1 MADRIIALVASDR
14 RSYGWRARIGHVAPS
29 RGDILVHEFYR
40 LAPDGFML
48 LNSTGTIRDLDRA
61 NITRQIDRLEE
72 AAAELVENHADVVIL
87 GGSPLFTQLGHGSHR
102 EMRERLSAKFAVPIV
117 PGIACEVEALRHLG
131 VRRLAVATPY
141 PPELDDLLVRFLE
154 SDGFDVQAIRSARV
168 THNAAIGALSP
179 AEVYRVCRE
188 TIDAAPSADGLFIAC
203 ARWPTLDVVP
213 ALERELGKPV
223 ISSVQANI
231 WYALTLLG
239 VRERVGA
246 SSRLFDTL
254 SVASVASA

>member
-1 MADRIIALVASDR
+1 MGDSIIAFVAGDHR
-14 RSYGWRARIGHVAPS
+14 RYGWRARIAHVAPS

-72 AAAELVENHADVVIL
+72 AATDLVENRADVVVL
-87 GGSPLFTQLGHGSHR
+87 GGSPLFTQLGHGSDR
-102 EMRERLSAKFAVPIV
+102 EMRERLSAKLGVPIV
-117 PGIACEVEALRHLG
+117 PGITCEVEALRHLG
-131 VRRLAVATPY
+131 LRRLAVATPY
-141 PPELDDLLVRFLE
+141 PPELDDLLVRFLVA
-154 SDGFDVQAIRSARV
+154 DGFEVEAIRSARV
-168 THNAAIGALSP
+168 THNAEIGALSP

-188 TIDAAPSADGLFIAC
+188 TMAAAPSADGLFIAC

-223 ISSVQANI
+223 VSSVQANI

-239 VRERVGA
+239 VRERLGA
-246 SSRLFDTL
+246 SSRLLDTL
-254 SVASVASA
+254 AVEPVASA